1 MKNALVLLCFA
12 FSSAAQDK
20 LDLEVV
26 HRIKQEAF
34 VHSKVMDH
42 LFFLTDVNGPRLTN
56 SPGYK
61 TATTWAMTRLGEW
74 GLSQPRLEK
83 WGTFGRGW
91 SFSRASVHLL
101 APTTA
106 TLEAAPKAWSGGTAG
121 PVAGDVL
128 YAPVFSKKD
137 ADVFNDLTELTRHLD
152 KYMQKFRGALK
163 GKVVLVSEARDFKA
177 PSKEAPT
184 PRYDD
189 AKLGDLGKASEP
201 MALPEYEVPLQ
212 RLPADDK
219 KRAALFN
226 LAPPSVIEDY
236 YLRRRRITAK
246 LIEFYRSEGAVAV
259 LNTDDR
265 GDGGLIFTEGLG
277 SWELNAPSSVPT
289 LALAPES
296 YNRLARLVERRVPT
310 KVEVDLRVQF
320 DDSTADAFNVVAE
333 IVGTKKKDEVV
344 MLGAHLDS
352 WHSATGAT
360 DNAAGVAVMME
371 AMRILKALKLPLE
384 RTVRLALWSGEEQG
398 LLGSKGY
405 VQNHFGNPATMQLK
419 PEHAKLAAYFNVDN
433 GGGKIRGIYLQ
444 QNDMVKPVFEAWL
457 GPFRDLGAGSI
468 SPRDTG
474 GTDHQ
479 SFDAVGLPGFQF
491 IQDPQDYMSRT
502 HHSAVDTID
511 HIDPADV
518 MQASAI
524 VAAFAYAAANRP
536 QMLPRKPLPQGPP
549 QQTK

>member
-1 MKNALVLLCFA
+1 MKNAFMLLCFA
-12 FSSAAQDK
+12 FSAAAQDK

-128 YAPVFSKKD
+128 YAPVFTKKD
-137 ADVFNDLTELTRHLD
+137 TDVFNDLAELTRHLD
-152 KYMQKFRGALK
+152 NYMQKFRGALK
-163 GKVVLVSEARDFKA
+163 GKVVLVSEAREFKA

-189 AKLGDLGKASEP
+189 VKLGDLGKASEP
-201 MALPEYEVPLQ
+201 MALPDYEVPLQ

-219 KRAALFN
+219 KRAALFS
-226 LAPPSVIEDY
+226 LAPPSVIEDFF
-236 YLRRRRITAK
+236 LRRRRITAK

-277 SWELNAPSSVPT
+277 SWELNAPISVPT

-296 YNRLARLVERRVPT
+296 YNRLARLVERKVPT

-320 DDSTADAFNVVAE
+320 DDSSGDAFNVVAE
-333 IVGTKKKDEVV
+333 IAGTKKKDEVV

-536 QMLPRKPLPQGPP
+536 QMLPRKPLPQAAPV
-549 QQTK
+549 QTK